1 MQSTLFTTLTATE
14 EANLS
19 GGKKKN
25 GKPSKYAK
33 PDVKL
38 NVNVNIVKIEQNNVS
53 VGDAE
58 KLEQTNTAA
67 VVIGA

>member
-19 GGKKKN
+19 GGKKTD
-25 GKPSKYAK
+25 KPSKYAK
-33 PDVKL
+33 PNVKL
-38 NVNVNIVKIEQNNVS
+38 NVKINLVKIEQNNVS

>member
-19 GGKKKN
+19 GGKKN
-25 GKPSKYAK
+25 GKSTKAAK
-33 PDVKL
+33 PNVKL
-38 NVNVNIVKIEQNNVS
+38 NINVNIVKIEQNNVS

>member
-19 GGKKKN
+19 GGKKAE
-25 GKPSKYAK
+25 KPSKYVK
-33 PDVKL
+33 PNVKL
-38 NVNVNIVKIEQNNVS
+38 NIKVNLVKIEQNNVS

-58 KLEQTNTAA
+58 KLEQSNTA
-67 VVIGA
+67 VVLLGS

>member
-1 MQSTLFTTLTATE
+1 
-14 EANLS
+14 
-19 GGKKKN
+19 
-25 GKPSKYAK
+25 
-33 PDVKL
+33 L